1 MKQLLFVLLFAAFI
15 AVSCDQAVEHTAPAV
30 RPQDSASVMITYGV
44 NTLIS
49 DSGVMRY
56 RIVSEEWEVNQVR
69 KPSRWIFKKGLFV
82 EQFDEKF
89 HVEAYIQADTAYYY
103 DERKLWE
110 LHGRVKVRTKTGMRF
125 ASEEL
130 FWDQLSHEFYSNRF
144 SHIITPE
151 RELQGT
157 YFRSDEG
164 MTRYNVSNSKGSFV
178 RGSSGFGSSE
188 GDSILSAPDSVK
200 EQKRQPN
207 QSKPKMAY

>member
-1 MKQLLFVLLFAAFI
+1 M
-15 AVSCDQAVEHTAPAV
+15 VS
-30 RPQDSASVMITYGV
+30 YGV

-69 KPSRWIFKKGLFV
+69 KPSRWIFRKGLFI
-82 EQFDEKF
+82 EQFDDKF

-103 DERKLWE
+103 DERRLWE
-110 LHGRVKVRTKTGMRF
+110 LRGRVKVRTKSGIRF

-130 FWDQLSHEFYSNRF
+130 FWDQLTREFYSNRF

-151 RELQGT
+151 RELQGSH
-157 YFRSDEG
+157 FRSDEQ

-178 RGSSGFGSSE
+178 RGSSGFGSNES
-188 GDSILSAPDSVK
+188 DSILSAPDSVK

-207 QSKPKMAY
+207 QSKPKMGY